1 MSNQE
6 IQDRL
11 RRQGDNW
18 LERQRAAEAMAK
30 EKSDRRQRNVEVL
43 YAVLKLAGGALLG
56 LAILYVIKIMV
67 EVAR

>member
-18 LERQRAAEAMAK
+18 LERQRAEAAMAK
-30 EKSDRRQRNVEVL
+30 EKSDRRQRDVEAL

-56 LAILYVIKIMV
+56 LAILYTIKIMV

>member
-30 EKSDRRQRNVEVL
+30 EKSDRKQRNVEAL
-43 YAVLKLAGGALLG
+43 YAFLKLAGGALLG
-56 LAILYVIKIMV
+56 LAILYTIKIMV

>member
-18 LERQRAAEAMAK
+18 LERQRAEAAMAK
-30 EKSDRRQRNVEVL
+30 EKSDRRQRNVEAL
-43 YAVLKLAGGALLG
+43 YAFLKLAGGALLG

>member
-11 RRQGDNW
+11 KRQGDAW

-30 EKSDRRQRNVEVL
+30 EKSDRRQRNVEAL

>member
-30 EKSDRRQRNVEVL
+30 EKSDRRQRNVEAL

-56 LAILYVIKIMV
+56 LAILYTIKIMV

>member
-11 RRQGDNW
+11 KRQGDAW

-30 EKSDRRQRNVEVL
+30 QRNERDQRNIEAFV
-43 YAVLKLAGGALLG
+43 AFLKLAGGALLG